1 MTQDRAPFWE
11 ALVAYDQG
19 GVIPFHTPGH
29 KLSTG
34 PFAEIE
40 KILGSNVFALDP
52 SDQIQN
58 SELGHD
64 FEAVLRE
71 AEQLAADLF
80 GAMNS
85 LFLVNGTTG
94 GLHCLLMPTTGSV
107 LIPRFSHQAV
117 YSAMI
122 LSQGDCV
129 YVPVS
134 YDPDW
139 LIPLPPTVDQIEQG
153 LAATRPEAILVTHPT
168 YYGTVSD
175 LEALTRL
182 CKKHGVL
189 VFADEAHG
197 GHFLF
202 SSELPATAL
211 QCGADAVVQSTHK
224 TLGSLTQTSMLH
236 AKNAS
241 WYAKT
246 VQAQRVLQTTSPSHL
261 FFAVL
266 DEVRRVLA
274 TQGSSLVERALG
286 LAQTC
291 VQQLSQID
299 GVELLPAYLQNDP
312 TKIVM
317 SLRQLGLTGIE
328 VERALRVDYNIQV
341 ELSDYYSVIAL
352 VSVGDTIKSI
362 QALVDAVRD
371 LTKRRSHLG
380 ARPLP
385 RHAMDMPDLPPVV
398 FGLREAFFRK
408 KEIIPLK
415 HAEGRVSGDFLT
427 PYPPGVPI
435 IAPGEQFTSGI
446 IEYLSWCSGISWPV
460 RGLMPGQNVS
470 VLEDNSR
477 L

>member
-1 MTQDRAPFWE
+1 
-11 ALVAYDQG
+11 
-19 GVIPFHTPGH
+19 
-29 KLSTG
+29 
-34 PFAEIE
+34 
-40 KILGSNVFALDP
+40 
-52 SDQIQN
+52 
-58 SELGHD
+58 
-64 FEAVLRE
+64 
-71 AEQLAADLF
+71 
-80 GAMNS
+80 
-85 LFLVNGTTG
+85 
-94 GLHCLLMPTTGSV
+94 
-107 LIPRFSHQAV
+107 
-117 YSAMI
+117 MI

-299 GVELLPAYLQNDP
+299 GVELLPRTY
-312 TKIVM
+312 
-317 SLRQLGLTGIE
+317 
-328 VERALRVDYNIQV
+328 RVIPP
-341 ELSDYYSVIAL
+341 
-352 VSVGDTIKSI
+352 
-362 QALVDAVRD
+362 
-371 LTKRRSHLG
+371 RS
-380 ARPLP
+380 
-385 RHAMDMPDLPPVV
+385 
-398 FGLREAFFRK
+398 
-408 KEIIPLK
+408 
-415 HAEGRVSGDFLT
+415 
-427 PYPPGVPI
+427 
-435 IAPGEQFTSGI
+435 
-446 IEYLSWCSGISWPV
+446 
-460 RGLMPGQNVS
+460 
-470 VLEDNSR
+470 
-477 L
+477 